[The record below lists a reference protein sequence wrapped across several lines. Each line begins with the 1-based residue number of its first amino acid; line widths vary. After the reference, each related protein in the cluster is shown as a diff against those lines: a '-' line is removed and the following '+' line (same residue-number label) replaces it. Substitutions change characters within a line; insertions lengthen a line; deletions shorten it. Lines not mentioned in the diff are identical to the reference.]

1 MITAHSQLHLNNFA
15 RLTNLSFYMP
25 CYFSELCVCL
35 LQSLVREP
43 LSKRRALL
51 RESFEEKE
59 GEFVF
64 ARSLDS
70 DNTDVIAEFLEQS
83 VRGL

>member
-1 MITAHSQLHLNNFA
+1 M
-15 RLTNLSFYMP
+15 
-25 CYFSELCVCL
+25 
-35 LQSLVREP
+35 REP

-70 DNTDVIAEFLEQS
+70 DNTESIAEFLEQS
-83 VRGL
+83 VRGV